1 MQRNVKLGEFLDEV
15 LKSHANQLVTDLARP
30 KKNLQLTGLTGSA
43 LALNLAAVLS
53 KYKMPLLFIADGAD
67 EATTLAGDLQS
78 LVEGR
83 TINLFPGSFKKSFQY
98 KQPDNSL
105 ILQRAEVL
113 NRLADAKHNEIIVSW
128 PEALAEMV
136 LERSIL
142 DKSTYHLKVG
152 DSLDIDF
159 MIEFLNEHHFD
170 RTDFVYEAGFFAI
183 RGGII
188 DVFSFANPYPYR
200 IELDG
205 DKIETIREFNPA
217 DQLSTKR
224 LDFFSLVP
232 NIQTASVIQSRQS
245 FFDYLPSDTIIF
257 TKDLL
262 FAQETLD
269 KIAKK
274 AEGEIIS
281 LETPEGDVF
290 EVKSPDLF
298 ELTDD
303 WMRRIS
309 SFKNVEYGHRT
320 LNKNNTNI
328 EFKTSPQPSFNK
340 NFKLIRDDFKLLKE
354 KEYKVYVFSDSARQ
368 IERLYSIFDDLD
380 PEVEFEPV
388 FHAITEGFVDHQM
401 KVACYS
407 EHQLFDR
414 FYRHRG
420 REQYSRNKAITLK
433 ELRDL
438 KTGDYVTHADHGI
451 GKFAGLEKME
461 MNGKL
466 NEVVRLIYRD
476 NDLLYVSINSLHKI
490 AKYVGKDGTEP
501 RLHKLGSDS
510 WDKLKRNTK
519 AKIKDIARDLIKIYA
534 ARKSTP
540 GFSFTPD
547 SYLQTELEASFIYE
561 DTPDQAKATEDFK
574 KDMESAHPMDRLI
587 CGDVGFGKTEVAVRA
602 AFKAVYDSKQVAI
615 LVPTTI
621 LASQHYRTFRER
633 LKDFPV
639 SIDFLNRFRTATEQK
654 DILTR
659 LKSGK
664 IDIIIGTHRILSKD
678 MLFKDLGLLIV
689 DEEQKFGV
697 AAKEKLKQMRV
708 NVDTLTLTATPIPR
722 TLHFSLMGARDL
734 SIINTPPPNRQP
746 VTTEMHPT
754 NDDIIRDAIN
764 EEIQRGGQS
773 FVIHNRVRDI
783 YELADKIRELCPK
796 ARVGVGHGQLE
807 GHELEEVMIKFVE
820 GEFDVLVATTIIE
833 SGLDI
838 SNANTIIINNAHMY
852 GLSDIHQMRGR
863 VGRSNKKAYCYLL
876 VPSLSM
882 LTEDARR
889 RLSAV
894 EEFSELGSG
903 FNIAMRD
910 LDIRGSGNLL
920 GAEQSGFI
928 AEIGYDM
935 YHKILD
941 EAVHELKDEEFA
953 DLFADE
959 PIKEVKKDVIIETD
973 VQMVIPDNYIRSG
986 TERLSLYSELSNINK
1001 DEDLQKFAY
1010 KLKDRFGSLPPP
1022 VIDLLDGMK
1031 LKWAGQIL
1039 KLEKVTLKN
1048 KTLVLYFPLGV
1059 QNEYYE
1065 GPLFGRVINHINAN
1079 PSKYKLGQFKTQLTL
1094 TVQNVMGIP
1103 AAEAVVGDLGKYSL

>member
-1 MQRNVKLGEFLDEV
+1 M
-15 LKSHANQLVTDLARP
+15 
-30 KKNLQLTGLTGSA
+30 
-43 LALNLAAVLS
+43 
-53 KYKMPLLFIADGAD
+53 
-67 EATTLAGDLQS
+67 
-78 LVEGR
+78 
-83 TINLFPGSFKKSFQY
+83 
-98 KQPDNSL
+98 
-105 ILQRAEVL
+105 
-113 NRLADAKHNEIIVSW
+113 
-128 PEALAEMV
+128 
-136 LERSIL
+136 
-142 DKSTYHLKVG
+142 
-152 DSLDIDF
+152 
-159 MIEFLNEHHFD
+159 
-170 RTDFVYEAGFFAI
+170 
-183 RGGII
+183 
-188 DVFSFANPYPYR
+188 
-200 IELDG
+200 
-205 DKIETIREFNPA
+205 
-217 DQLSTKR
+217 
-224 LDFFSLVP
+224 
-232 NIQTASVIQSRQS
+232 
-245 FFDYLPSDTIIF
+245 
-257 TKDLL
+257 
-262 FAQETLD
+262 
-269 KIAKK
+269 
-274 AEGEIIS
+274 
-281 LETPEGDVF
+281 F